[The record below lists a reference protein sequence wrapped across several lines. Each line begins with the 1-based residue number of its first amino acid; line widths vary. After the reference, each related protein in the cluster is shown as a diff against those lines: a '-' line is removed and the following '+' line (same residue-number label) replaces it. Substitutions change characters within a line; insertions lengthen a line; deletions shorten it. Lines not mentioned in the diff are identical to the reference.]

1 MNQPSMLRDPA
12 TILGIAVVSTA
23 VGMAFGYVR
32 RGMIAEVQRHE
43 TQPHSEE
50 WYEEVMGG
58 TVLRSCGESVGSGD
72 RDGRSGSF
80 AARAADLGELTS
92 GSQTGSAAT
101 GTGSAS
107 FNNNNKDQ

>member
-1 MNQPSMLRDPA
+1 MTQPSMLRDPA

-58 TVLRSCGESVGSGD
+58 TVLRSCGESLCSDCDELVVCYDGGKCPVSGD
-72 RDGRSGSF
+72 AHPPTLCSIEHGV
-80 AARAADLGELTS
+80 
-92 GSQTGSAAT
+92 
-101 GTGSAS
+101 
-107 FNNNNKDQ
+107 K